1 MDLSGYWLIYGL
13 TCNFFLEAYTDSIE
27 KKTTCCLNNF
37 FNSFFWRSYI
47 MKKTVLSVFAVLAAT
62 IILAGCGASGSGGGS
77 RAAQGGDWK
86 WERKVTLVCPWGVG
100 GGADGTL
107 RPLQPLL
114 QEILGV
120 PVEIV
125 NVEGAGGANGINFTY
140 KQPADGYTYTLAT
153 QSIILLDLQKILP
166 FDYQKEL
173 QPVAKLVH
181 STNLIIASKK
191 AMAGKYSNFQE
202 MLAYAK
208 AHPQELSCGMLTA
221 TGQDSVSMKQTLA
234 VGLGVSIPEVDKY
247 IKTVAYGNGSEVNSA
262 LVGGHLTL
270 AVTGAE
276 EIMGLVES
284 GDIVPLIAMSE
295 NRVSSVPDV
304 PCTKELGIESFV
316 GSWRAIYARTG
327 TPQAAVDSMAAALKK
342 AWDTPAYQDFMRN
355 AGYLDRAGYASSEET
370 LALQASE
377 YVIFTDYLKA
387 IGILK

>member
-1 MDLSGYWLIYGL
+1 
-13 TCNFFLEAYTDSIE
+13 
-27 KKTTCCLNNF
+27 
-37 FNSFFWRSYI
+37 
-47 MKKTVLSVFAVLAAT
+47 MKRTMLSVFAVLAVFA
-62 IILAGCGASGSGGGS
+62 LAGCSASKKSGSGS
-77 RAAQGGDWK
+77 RVAQEGWK

-125 NVEGAGGANGINFTY
+125 NVEGAGGANGINFAY
-140 KQPADGYTYTLAT
+140 RQPADGYTYTLTT

-173 QPVAKLVH
+173 TPVAKLVH
-181 STNLIIASKK
+181 STNLLIASKK

-202 MLAYAK
+202 MVAYAK

-234 VGLGVSIPEVDKY
+234 TALGVNIPDVDKF
-247 IKTVAYGNGSEVNSA
+247 IKTVSYGGGAELSA
-262 LVGGHLTL
+262 AMVGGHLTL
-270 AVTGAE
+270 GVAGAE
-276 EIMGLVES
+276 EIRGLVES

-295 NRVSSVPDV
+295 NRVSAVPDV
-304 PCTKELGIESFV
+304 PCTQELGIESYI

-327 TPQAAVDSMAAALKK
+327 TPQAAVDSLAAALRQ
-342 AWDTPAYQDFMRN
+342 AWDMPAYQDFMRQS
-355 AGYLDRAGYASSEET
+355 GYLDRAGYANQQET
-370 LALQASE
+370 LALQAQE
-377 YVIFTDYLKA
+377 YTVFEQYLKD

>member
-1 MDLSGYWLIYGL
+1 
-13 TCNFFLEAYTDSIE
+13 
-27 KKTTCCLNNF
+27 
-37 FNSFFWRSYI
+37 
-47 MKKTVLSVFAVLAAT
+47 MKKRTVFCVFAALAA
-62 IILAGCGASGSGGGS
+62 IALMGCGASKGSGSGS
-77 RAAQGGDWK
+77 RTAQEGWK

-125 NVEGAGGANGINFTY
+125 NVEGAGGANGINYTY

-173 QPVAKLVH
+173 TPVAKLVH
-181 STNLIIASKK
+181 STNLLIASKK

-202 MLAYAK
+202 LLTYAK

-247 IKTVAYGNGSEVNSA
+247 IKTVSYGGGAELSA
-262 LVGGHLTL
+262 AMVGGHLTL
-270 AVTGAE
+270 GVSGAE
-276 EIMGLVES
+276 EIRGLVES

-295 NRVSSVPDV
+295 NRVSAVPDV
-304 PCTKELGIESFV
+304 PCTKELGIESYV

-327 TPQAAVDSMAAALKK
+327 TPQAAIDSMAAALKQ
-342 AWDTPAYQDFMRN
+342 AWDTPAYQDFMRQN
-355 AGYLDRAGYASSEET
+355 GYLDRSGYANQQET
-370 LALQASE
+370 LALQEGE
-377 YVIFTDYLKA
+377 YKLFEQYLKD